1 MIQWLFAF
9 LLHSTLWLGLAWAIA
24 RSMPKLRPRLRE
36 ALWHTALLAS
46 LIGPSVQSF
55 SPETVGKL
63 WQFSLPAS
71 WIEAIQASTRREG
84 LAAELSPM
92 VLQVPDLGTT
102 SRVPLGS
109 PDVSRLTPS
118 ASSLPALHSDRAMAE
133 STGASLAL
141 EKSLEKIQQVLL
153 AAWLLGV
160 AFFGCRLAFRTLY
173 FRMQIKDRQPIL
185 DPVVRL
191 QLDELRLAAKL
202 PRPIKLSQ
210 SQNLGSPVAFGLGRH
225 SEICLPARALPSLPL
240 EQIRAMLGHEVCHHM
255 RRDPW
260 FLQVLNLMQVAFFF
274 QPMLRLA
281 RREIH
286 QATEEQCDAW
296 GAQQLEDRWAMAHC
310 LAEVA
315 AWLLPRERRYPVA
328 GMARKRSR
336 LTQRVQRLM
345 ECGKEIR
352 SEAPV
357 GRGQKFASALVLVAA
372 PFLGPAVSL
381 AAVDSDSTS
390 DTASGI
396 SVPSAEN
403 QPLVFE
409 AALPAP
415 ELILSPED
423 QLLFEDLDQAILAL
437 ESELTSLVQ
446 AYGRLVQ
453 QDPYK
458 KVFRKAGN
466 RLNQIRQMRFLL
478 ARILMTQRQMEITA
492 SVNST
497 PENPNN

>member
-1 MIQWLFAF
+1 MIQWLLAF
-9 LLHSTLWLGLAWAIA
+9 LLHSTLWLGLAWVLV
-24 RSMPKLRPRLRE
+24 RSIPKLRPRLRE

-55 SPETVGKL
+55 GPESVGKL
-63 WQFSLPAS
+63 WQISLPAS
-71 WIEAIQASTRREG
+71 WVEAIQTSSRPEQ
-84 LAAELSPM
+84 LAVAQIPI
-92 VLQVPDLGTT
+92 VRQVPGQGTT
-102 SRVPLGS
+102 SRLPLGR
-109 PDVSRLTPS
+109 PDVTRINPS
-118 ASSLPALHSDRAMAE
+118 ADFPTTLQADRTITDSAAANQALQTFLNR
-133 STGASLAL
+133 
-141 EKSLEKIQQVLL
+141 IQQVLL
-153 AAWLLGV
+153 GLWMIGF
-160 AFFGCRLAFRTLY
+160 AFFGCRLALRTLY
-173 FRMQIKDRQPIL
+173 FRKHIKDRQPIL

-202 PRPIKLSQ
+202 PRPIKLSE
-210 SQNLGSPVAFGLGRH
+210 SQNLGSPVAFGLGRRA
-225 SEICLPARALPSLPL
+225 EICLPARALPSLPL

-315 AWLLPRERRYPVA
+315 AWLLPRECRYPVA

-345 ECGKEIR
+345 ERGKEIR
-352 SEAPV
+352 SEAPI

-381 AAVDSDSTS
+381 AAT
-390 DTASGI
+390 DTAPR
-396 SVPSAEN
+396 PSETLLHNPPA
-403 QPLVFE
+403 VFE
-409 AALPAP
+409 SVELAPALG
-415 ELILSPED
+415 LSPED
-423 QLLFEDLDQAILAL
+423 QLLFQQLDDDIEAL
-437 ESELTSLVQ
+437 ETELASLVQ
-446 AYGRLVQ
+446 AYGRLVH
-453 QDPYK
+453 QDPFQ
-458 KVFRKAGN
+458 KVFRRAGN
-466 RLNQIRQMRFLL
+466 RLLQIRQMRFLL
-478 ARILMTQRQMEITA
+478 ARILLTQQQMELNA

-497 PENPNN
+497 SENPND